1 MGDKKRRRKR
11 TGQGEFP
18 RFCPDMAKPWSAYW
32 GTAEQTLPLRGG
44 LHWQKWPGS
53 SAPAELDHQVLPG
66 KDMAF
71 LISSG
76 RS

>member
-1 MGDKKRRRKR
+1 MGDKKEEEEEDWAGR
-11 TGQGEFP
+11 TYKI
-18 RFCPDMAKPWSAYW
+18 CPDMAKSWSAHW
-32 GTAEQTLPLRGG
+32 GTAEQTLPVRGG
-44 LHWQKWPGS
+44 VHGQKWPGS
-53 SAPAELDHQVLPG
+53 SAPAELDHQVLPR